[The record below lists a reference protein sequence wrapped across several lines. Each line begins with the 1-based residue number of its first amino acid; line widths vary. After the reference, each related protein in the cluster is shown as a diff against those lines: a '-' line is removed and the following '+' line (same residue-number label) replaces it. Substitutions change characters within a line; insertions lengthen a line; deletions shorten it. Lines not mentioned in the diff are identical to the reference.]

1 MHSTG
6 YILSPAISPHPPPP
20 QQLLHHLILSPT
32 QHNSSET
39 EQIKWSTNFCSHLY
53 DSSSVLCCLTCLTG
67 GGVVYLMRL
76 SVTLSGPV
84 TQYVLSYNP
93 PPVHQCSILA
103 THSPVVLLDT
113 IRTQI
118 WDWITLSTTRLT
130 MTECV
135 VSAGRSP
142 SRALQLR
149 ISCVHSFH
157 RDRTRADDAS
167 STDDEM
173 PSSPA
178 ASLCCV
184 RLHQP
189 SSQPTF

>member
-53 DSSSVLCCLTCLTG
+53 DSSSVLCCLVSDG
-67 GGVVYLMRL
+67 RRGGVSNAAVSDAIWTRH
-76 SVTLSGPV
+76 SICF
-84 TQYVLSYNP
+84 VLQSSACP
-93 PPVHQCSILA
+93 PSILA